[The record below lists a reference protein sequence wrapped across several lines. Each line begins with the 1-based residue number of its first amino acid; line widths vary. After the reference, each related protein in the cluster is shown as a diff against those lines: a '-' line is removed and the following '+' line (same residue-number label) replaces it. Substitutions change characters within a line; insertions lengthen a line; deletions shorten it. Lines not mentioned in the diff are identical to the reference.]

1 MEQTVG
7 TLTVRVD
14 KLERDSADLFS
25 RMNAT
30 SVAQAAISEK
40 LSSMLVTLGEVKQAV
55 SNLQGMP
62 ARRWEWL
69 LRAALTALVSA
80 ACGYFLARLG

>member
-80 ACGYFLARLG
+80 ACGYFLARFG

>member
-14 KLERDSADLFS
+14 KLERDSAELFT

-30 SVAQAAISEK
+30 SVAQAAVSEK
-40 LSSMLVTLGEVKQAV
+40 LSSMLVTLGEGKQAV

-62 ARRWEWL
+62 VRRWEWL
-69 LRAALTALVSA
+69 VRAVLTAAVSGM
-80 ACGYFLARLG
+80 CGYFLARWG